1 LALTDELVIENAKL
15 PEAEHL
21 TVTDSRI
28 TICPSGRQGGDDY
41 WNMDQMVAQVS
52 SNVSDFGINSV
63 FEYLQ
68 QENAMKIA
76 HRLFPNAVIH
86 WIFDNSS
93 CHGSL
98 AKDALTVTKMNIN
111 LGRKNVPH
119 MHNTVIP
126 LSNQFGKGGQVQTM
140 QFDDILPDDDPNKR
154 FQGQPKGI
162 GLSSKSEVIHGA
174 RNFLGTAKTASS
186 HAHASPT

>member
-1 LALTDELVIENAKL
+1 MALTDELAIENAKL
-15 PEAEHL
+15 PEAERL
-21 TVTDSRI
+21 TVTDSHI
-28 TICPSGRQGGDDY
+28 TICPSGWQGGNDY
-41 WNMDQMVAQVS
+41 WNMDQMVVQVS
-52 SNVSDFGINSV
+52 SNVSNFGINSV

-111 LGRKNVPH
+111 PGGKNVPH

-126 LSNQFGKGGQVQTM
+126 LSNQFGKGGQVQMM
-140 QFDDILPDDDPNKR
+140 QFDDILPDDDPNK
-154 FQGQPKGI
+154 
-162 GLSSKSEVIHGA
+162 
-174 RNFLGTAKTASS
+174 
-186 HAHASPT
+186 